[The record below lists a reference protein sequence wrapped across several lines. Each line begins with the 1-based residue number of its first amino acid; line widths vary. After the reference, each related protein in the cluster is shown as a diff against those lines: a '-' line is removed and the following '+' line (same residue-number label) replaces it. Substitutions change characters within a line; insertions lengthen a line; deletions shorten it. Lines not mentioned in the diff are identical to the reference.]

1 MDLGFGASNQAV
13 GSAAAMALLRTVEA
27 QEKALEG
34 EIFRYDTV
42 LDDSAAL
49 EQLRLRR
56 LKELQSRQQQMR
68 LYRELGHGTY
78 QDLGSQNTADVAKE
92 FFDIAKKSSRVVVH
106 FYRPTTRHCDVF
118 HRHLKVLAER
128 HWETRFVSINV
139 EACESSSSGSSSS
152 GAAFLVDRLSIVVM
166 PTLLIVKDR
175 QSVHQLR
182 GFDEVGNTPDF
193 PTSALESILGKYGA
207 VEVSDPMRGNGDND
221 DEDEDEESPREVRS
235 IRATTQ
241 HAFRK
246 GKGSSRRNYG
256 DEEEDF

>member
-78 QDLGSQNTADVAKE
+78 QDLGSRNTADVAKE

-193 PTSALESILGKYGA
+193 PTSALESVLGKYGA
-207 VEVSDPMRGNGDND
+207 VEVSDPMRGKGEND

-246 GKGSSRRNYG
+246 GKGSSRTNYG
-256 DEEEDF
+256 DDEEDF